1 MIVSF
6 LERSLEIRANI
17 CKDIGLPKRLSK
29 DKNCKRLKLSCSK
42 LRSKCNNKLGSS
54 LGKSASAKKCSKKL
68 SSSERNRRVKSYCSK
83 TCKECGRYNFKYL
96 VRRRNQ
102 FNRSMLQILSNDWIF
117 IFKSMADG
125 ALGLRGDTAVKP
137 VEMELERGHELAD
150 AHQRK
155 E

>member
-1 MIVSF
+1 MCIK
-6 LERSLEIRANI
+6 I
-17 CKDIGLPKRLSK
+17 KW
-29 DKNCKRLKLSCSK
+29 
-42 LRSKCNNKLGSS
+42 
-54 LGKSASAKKCSKKL
+54 
-68 SSSERNRRVKSYCSK
+68 
-83 TCKECGRYNFKYL
+83 
-96 VRRRNQ
+96 
-102 FNRSMLQILSNDWIF
+102 SMLQILSIDEIF